1 MFFQI
6 YGETAGWQLLGWL
19 LVFAGL
25 VVMNEIA
32 RRSKAGGIACFL
44 ILPAA
49 LSVYFNRYLC
59 WRSNGSRLG
68 TE

>member
-32 RRSKAGGIACFL
+32 V
-44 ILPAA
+44 LPV
-49 LSVYFNRYLC
+49 S
-59 WRSNGSRLG
+59 
-68 TE
+68 

>member
-49 LSVYFNRYLC
+49 LSVYFIAI
-59 WRSNGSRLG
+59 
-68 TE
+68 

>member
-49 LSVYFNRYLC
+49 LSVVLYRYLC
-59 WRSNGSRLG
+59 RSSNGSRLG

>member
-25 VVMNEIA
+25 VLMNEVA
-32 RRSKAGGIACFL
+32 RRTKCCLLYTSYNLNEK
-44 ILPAA
+44 
-49 LSVYFNRYLC
+49 
-59 WRSNGSRLG
+59 
-68 TE
+68 